1 MAQVYT
7 LGPQP
12 SSSIERNHLLNY
24 HGGQRTDR
32 KGSRQDPNAVC
43 ESQHS
48 CSVLGSSFCFPVWA
62 MMILVG
68 TGRGLQIRGARER

>member
-1 MAQVYT
+1 MASRLVLLSGGQLRVFEWQVYT

-12 SSSIERNHLLNY
+12 SSSIERNHLMNY

-32 KGSRQDPNAVC
+32 KGNRQDPNAMC

-48 CSVLGSSFCFPVWA
+48 CSALAKLSHGFMLLGC
-62 MMILVG
+62 M
-68 TGRGLQIRGARER
+68 

>member
-12 SSSIERNHLLNY
+12 SSSIERNHLMNY

-32 KGSRQDPNAVC
+32 KGNRQDPNAMC
-43 ESQHS
+43 ESQQLFSRPSSSAMDS
-48 CSVLGSSFCFPVWA
+48 CC
-62 MMILVG
+62 
-68 TGRGLQIRGARER
+68 